1 MGAISWWWWQFSD
14 NIFLLNIP
22 RVVLG
27 DFMYRFFIQVLG
39 DPFSPQAHFSIP
51 WFLRIPQVY
60 APTSVIYWYVFGLIT
75 QLLYDRLF
83 SDYYS
88 RAPTCLA

>member
-22 RVVLG
+22 GVVLG

-51 WFLRIPQVY
+51 RYLRIPQIY
-60 APTSVIYWYVFGLIT
+60 APASVIFWSVFGLIT